1 MANRKGIRRIL
12 KGLQWSTGGPS
23 RSDYEAFLREHN
35 LLDERETLA
44 DRPDLSEPV
53 YRDWQRRPQVACIF
67 ARRIAT
73 RPRKFNVAT
82 VVVAEDPAEQM
93 THAINTTAEAVMA
106 ARGSSEALTVLLPKL
121 VVSPLLAAFC
131 KRLGARNDN
140 WRIEAVANPSDR
152 LDRVHVS
159 LRFAL
164 QKDVEAEILGLGPFT
179 FLPATRRAPI
189 TALEIR
195 TKVKG
200 HKKRGRSET
209 ARSHLADIEWQG
221 AGNSWFDRAWA
232 QTEEARR
239 TVLGGDDSAAR
250 ARITFAIPRAL
261 WDGHGI

>member
-1 MANRKGIRRIL
+1 MANGNGLRKIL
-12 KGLQWSTGGPS
+12 KDLQWSTGAPS
-23 RSDYEAFLREHN
+23 RSDYEAFLREHQF
-35 LLDERETLA
+35 LDEHQTLA
-44 DRPDLSEPV
+44 GRVDLAEPI
-53 YRDWQRRPQVACIF
+53 YRDWQRRPQVACVF

-73 RPRKFNVAT
+73 QPRKFNVHT
-82 VVVAEDPAEQM
+82 VVVQEDPADEM
-93 THAINTTAEAVMA
+93 TRAIDRTAEAVVA
-106 ARGSSEALTVLLPKL
+106 ARGSHEALTVLLPKL
-121 VVSPLLAAFC
+121 VDSRLLVAFC
-131 KRLGARNDN
+131 KRLGARNGN

-164 QKDVEAEILGLGPFT
+164 RKDVEAEILGFGPFT

-221 AGNSWFDRAWA
+221 AGNAWFARAWA

-261 WDGHGI
+261 WDGHDS